1 MSFTH
6 TRFFL
11 LSTFLLLFSCGEE
24 SVEKLEEIPKDWK
37 GEEVD
42 FKKNFTIKSEG
53 NSSIVVSSETDL
65 PLEGKVERNSSV
77 SSTFQNFSGGKLNG
91 VSVKKSKDGS
101 WVKAHYRDGILHGE
115 MIFYSKNGKVRTI
128 LNYDNGVLIRRKRPE

>member
-6 TRFFL
+6 SRFL
-11 LSTFLLLFSCGEE
+11 LLFGVLLLFSCGEE

-37 GEEVD
+37 GEEED
-42 FKKNFTIKSEG
+42 FKKNFTTKSEG
-53 NSSIVVSSETDL
+53 NSSIVVSSETNL

-77 SSTFQNFSGGKLNG
+77 SSTSQNFSGGKLNG

-115 MIFYSKNGKVRTI
+115 MIFYSNKGKVRTI
-128 LNYDNGVLIRRKRPE
+128 LNYDSGALTRRKKPE

>member
-6 TRFFL
+6 SRFL
-11 LSTFLLLFSCGEE
+11 LLFIFLLLFSCGEE

-37 GEEVD
+37 GEEED
-42 FKKNFTIKSEG
+42 FMKNFTIKPEG
-53 NSSIVVSSETDL
+53 NSSIVVSLETDL

-77 SSTFQNFSGGKLNG
+77 SSTSQNFSGGKLNG

-128 LNYDNGVLIRRKRPE
+128 LNYDSGILTRRKKTE

>member
-6 TRFFL
+6 SRFL
-11 LSTFLLLFSCGEE
+11 LLFGVLLLFSCGEE
-24 SVEKLEEIPKDWK
+24 SVEKLEEIPKDWQ
-37 GEEVD
+37 GEEED
-42 FKKNFTIKSEG
+42 FKKNFTTKSEG
-53 NSSIVVSSETDL
+53 NSSIVVSSETNL

-77 SSTFQNFSGGKLNG
+77 SSTSQNFSGGKLNG

-115 MIFYSKNGKVRTI
+115 MIFYSNKGKVRTI
-128 LNYDNGVLIRRKRPE
+128 LNYDSGALTRRKKPE

>member
-6 TRFFL
+6 SRFFL

>member
-1 MSFTH
+1 LSFTH
-6 TRFFL
+6 SRLFL
-11 LSTFLLLFSCGEE
+11 LSSFLLLISCGEE
-24 SVEKLEEIPKDWK
+24 SIEKLEEIPKDWK

-77 SSTFQNFSGGKLNG
+77 FSTSQNFSSGKLNG

-101 WVKAHYRDGILHGE
+101 SVKAHYRDGILHGE

-128 LNYDNGVLIRRKRPE
+128 LNYDNGVLTRRKRPE

>member
-6 TRFFL
+6 SRFL
-11 LSTFLLLFSCGEE
+11 LLFGVLLLFSCGEE

-37 GEEVD
+37 GEEED
-42 FKKNFTIKSEG
+42 FKKNFTTKSEG
-53 NSSIVVSSETDL
+53 NSSIVISSETNL

-77 SSTFQNFSGGKLNG
+77 SSTSQNFSGGKLNG

-115 MIFYSKNGKVRTI
+115 MIFYSNKGKVRTI
-128 LNYDNGVLIRRKRPE
+128 LNYDSGALTRRKKPE

>member
-1 MSFTH
+1 
-6 TRFFL
+6 
-11 LSTFLLLFSCGEE
+11 LLFSCGDE

-37 GEEVD
+37 GEEEN
-42 FKKNFTIKSEG
+42 FKKNFIIKSEG

-77 SSTFQNFSGGKLNG
+77 SSTSQNFSGGKLNG
-91 VSVKKSKDGS
+91 VSVKKSMDGS

-128 LNYDNGVLIRRKRPE
+128 LNYESGVLIRRKKP